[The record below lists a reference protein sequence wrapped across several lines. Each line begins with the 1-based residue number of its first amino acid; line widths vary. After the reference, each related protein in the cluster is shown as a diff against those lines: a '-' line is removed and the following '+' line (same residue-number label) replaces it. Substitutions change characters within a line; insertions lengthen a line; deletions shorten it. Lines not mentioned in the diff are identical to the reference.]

1 MITDLQLIK
10 SQKPQTTHCKRS
22 ERAVLSDVRDNP
34 QAASEDRRVGARS
47 EPTEKRN
54 KETEAAPGDATQTAA
69 GRVYRP
75 AEKGERTVGGRKY

>member
-47 EPTEKRN
+47 ELAEERDSSIVSTRKEHYGKRKKKQSDESTESR
-54 KETEAAPGDATQTAA
+54 
-69 GRVYRP
+69 
-75 AEKGERTVGGRKY
+75 